1 MRKTTKAKSK
11 PSTMKAKAK
20 TTAKRTTKA
29 AARAMPKRTAKSTKR
44 AAPKRKRTLI
54 QKILHPFG

>member
-1 MRKTTKAKSK
+1 
-11 PSTMKAKAK
+11 MKAKAK
-20 TTAKRTTKA
+20 SAAKRTTKA
-29 AARAMPKRTAKSTKR
+29 AARAMPKRTMKSTKR